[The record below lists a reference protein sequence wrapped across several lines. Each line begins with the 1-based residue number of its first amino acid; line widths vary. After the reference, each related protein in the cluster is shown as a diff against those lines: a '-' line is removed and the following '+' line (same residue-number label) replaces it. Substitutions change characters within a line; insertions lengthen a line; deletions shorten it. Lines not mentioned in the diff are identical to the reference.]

1 MRLFSA
7 SDILLLF
14 ERGAGLHAVDR
25 GLMVL
30 SCVLPETNYETLVKL
45 PLGQRDR
52 YLLQVRRQNFGD
64 LLEAYMECPE
74 CQERLE
80 FSLSCAE
87 LLANTP
93 VAESGGK
100 QIVIDAMPFNLK
112 SPDSA
117 AAAAAAASASV
128 EAAIDNLLA
137 LCVSPG
143 DTMNPHATAG
153 AHTPSMRAAIAAE
166 LAALD
171 PAAEIFLELSCPAC
185 AHGWPALFDIENFL
199 WTEIRAR
206 ARRLLQEVDA
216 LARVYHWNEAGILG
230 LSETR
235 RGLYLEMALS

>member
-1 MRLFSA
+1 MRSFSTA
-7 SDILLLF
+7 DFLTLW

-30 SCVLPETNYETLVKL
+30 NCALPETNYETLVRL
-45 PLGQRDR
+45 PLGRRDR
-52 YLLQVRRQNFGD
+52 YLLQVRRRNFGD
-64 LLEAYMECPE
+64 VLEAHTECPE
-74 CQERLE
+74 CRERLE

-87 LLANTP
+87 LLENTP
-93 VAESGGK
+93 VAKSGGK
-100 QIVIDAMPFNLK
+100 QIAIDGMRFDLK

-117 AAAAAAASASV
+117 AAAAAATSASV

-143 DTMNPHATAG
+143 DTMSPHATAG
-153 AHTPSMRAAIAAE
+153 ALTPSMRSAIAAE

-185 AHGWPALFDIENFL
+185 AHRWPALFDIESLL

-216 LARVYHWNEAGILG
+216 LARVYHWNEAEIFR

-235 RGLYLEMALS
+235 RGLYLEMARS